1 MANNAAACAERA
13 TSDMLIGP
21 DWAINIELC
30 DIINMDPREHHVLG
44 TGSKFI
50 VGVLGDLCML
60 REYHTDNLGS
70 ANITDIYFP
79 LKIFMAGELQ
89 AKDAIKILKK
99 RLSSKNPQIQL
110 LALFALETL
119 SKNCGDSVFQQ
130 IIEQDILHEMVKI
143 VKKPDLRV
151 REKILILIDTWQEA
165 FGGPSGK
172 YPQYHAA
179 YNELK
184 VIAVSAGVE
193 FPPREENS
201 VPFFTPPQTLPVHL
215 AAAEYDDASIQ
226 ASLHS
231 DASGLS
237 LPEIQNAQGLADVL
251 TEMVNA
257 LDPKNPEV
265 ENQEV
270 IAELVDQC
278 RSYQK
283 RVMLLVNET
292 SDEQL
297 LGQGL
302 ALNDSLQRVLCQHD
316 NIVKGTP
323 DTGTRGTETSTL
335 PLVYVTNE
343 EDESDV
349 DFAQLAHRSSRD
361 TNAQRAN
368 AKAEPVR
375 VNPILPPP
383 PAPKK
388 PIFTDAGMIDYLSG
402 DAYKTEASHEQSEP
416 TSYAVPLHS
425 SPTNPASTAATLSS
439 SPPYSP
445 STPSRIL
452 SKQPVYD
459 EPPPINKSSESL
471 PLSPLETQSPGFL
484 LPPPS
489 SYNQRQQFF
498 EQQGVPHSSSG
509 FSSADDSLLAQ
520 TQNLSL
526 NSSTPTKQEKTE
538 DVLFKDLVDFA
549 KSKTSS
555 SSKPSRPF

>member
-1 MANNAAACAERA
+1 MIH
-13 TSDMLIGP
+13 LIV
-21 DWAINIELC
+21 DTLVDIYSLLSSFAILFFQFSLC
-30 DIINMDPREHHVLG
+30 DYL
-44 TGSKFI
+44 FI
-50 VGVLGDLCML
+50 
-60 REYHTDNLGS
+60 YH
-70 ANITDIYFP
+70 
-79 LKIFMAGELQ
+79 
-89 AKDAIKILKK
+89 
-99 RLSSKNPQIQL
+99 
-110 LALFALETL
+110 
-119 SKNCGDSVFQQ
+119 
-130 IIEQDILHEMVKI
+130 
-143 VKKPDLRV
+143 
-151 REKILILIDTWQEA
+151 
-165 FGGPSGK
+165 
-172 YPQYHAA
+172 
-179 YNELK
+179 
-184 VIAVSAGVE
+184 E
-193 FPPREENS
+193 F
-201 VPFFTPPQTLPVHL
+201 
-215 AAAEYDDASIQ
+215 
-226 ASLHS
+226 
-231 DASGLS
+231 
-237 LPEIQNAQGLADVL
+237 
-251 TEMVNA
+251 
-257 LDPKNPEV
+257 
-265 ENQEV
+265 
-270 IAELVDQC
+270 
-278 RSYQK
+278 
-283 RVMLLVNET
+283 
-292 SDEQL
+292 
-297 LGQGL
+297 
-302 ALNDSLQRVLCQHD
+302 
-316 NIVKGTP
+316 
-323 DTGTRGTETSTL
+323 
-335 PLVYVTNE
+335 
-343 EDESDV
+343 
-349 DFAQLAHRSSRD
+349 RSSRD
-361 TNAQRAN
+361 TNSQRAN

-509 FSSADDSLLAQ
+509 FSYADDSLLAQ

-555 SSKPSRPF
+555 SSKPSRPFWEIWFVLLTVVQLMNVFHQVLLLVTETTHFMVVFNNIRLWFVHACTWFNQYVAAYIHVYCSYWMFARFFNNIGLHQNFFNFHFLLFNGKFEFGKAKQGIYLFMAYE

>member
-30 DIINMDPREHHVLG
+30 DIINMDPR
-44 TGSKFI
+44 
-50 VGVLGDLCML
+50 
-60 REYHTDNLGS
+60 
-70 ANITDIYFP
+70 
-79 LKIFMAGELQ
+79 Q

-172 YPQYHAA
+172 YPQYLAA

-184 VIAVSAGVE
+184 SAGVE

-201 VPFFTPPQTLPVHL
+201 APFFTPPQTLPVHL